1 LAVWHSDCIGLDMEC
16 YFGSINLPDGNELD
30 KTAIVAFVIPEL
42 GIKFKAPFDA
52 VDSDHGDFASLLA
65 LLEFI
70 DGNQKYFTNKAY
82 QIYGNNL
89 SIVNQV
95 NQRQEMEPKFSPLMV
110 KAMTYKEKYGF
121 SLEWVR
127 SENNPAQDALFD

>member
-1 LAVWHSDCIGLDMEC
+1 MEC
-16 YFGSINLPDGNELD
+16 YFGSTDLPDGNELD
-30 KTAIVAFVIPEL
+30 KTAIVAFVIPKL
-42 GIKFKAPFDA
+42 GIRFKAPFDA
-52 VDSDHGDFASLLA
+52 VDSDHSDFASLLA

-95 NQRQEMEPKFSPLMV
+95 NQLQKMEPRFDPLMQ
-110 KAMTYKEKYGF
+110 KAMSYKEKYGF

-127 SENNPAQDALFD
+127 SENNPVLPLSPDSP